1 MVLSADNT
9 ISAKYAVRSESK
21 SRFLARFL
29 LRLIRFKPKMLIDV
43 CFCPRTRTLLV
54 FFCLICTLTGGVASA
69 QNEPNFTGCHLL
81 PSVVNPAAAGA
92 SGLAAVTAAFRQQ
105 WVGFDDAPQSMLIA
119 ADMQVSFLKNFHGV
133 GVLALQDKAGAMTNI
148 NLAAAYSFHIYLDK
162 GILALG
168 VRFGAVNAKFSASDL
183 HTAPSEVQDGYHQ
196 ETDPLLNG
204 NDDSQTAF
212 DAGLGAFYQS
222 DNAFISLALQHLT
235 APKLALKS
243 DAQINVRPALN
254 VNAGRLLG
262 KDVKQR
268 SFEPRLAFMTD
279 FASWQLELS
288 AAANFNRFFWFA
300 LGARIQDALLAQ
312 TGVRLRN
319 GLDLSYAYDLS
330 LSKLKR
336 YNTGSHEIIARYS
349 FDFDR
354 QKPDKRYKSV
364 RIL

>member
-1 MVLSADNT
+1 MLLN
-9 ISAKYAVRSESK
+9 VRFCSIK
-21 SRFLARFL
+21 RALLAIFS
-29 LRLIRFKPKMLIDV
+29 
-43 CFCPRTRTLLV
+43 
-54 FFCLICTLTGGVASA
+54 LICTPTTEVASA
-69 QNEPNFTGCHLL
+69 QNEPNYTGSASL

-92 SGLAAVTAAFRQQ
+92 SGMASATAAFRQQ
-105 WVGFDDAPQSMLIA
+105 WVGFDDAPQVMLIA
-119 ADMQVSFLKNFHGV
+119 ADMQVSFLRNFHGI
-133 GVLALQDKAGAMTNI
+133 GILAVQDKTGAMTNI

-162 GILALG
+162 GILGLG
-168 VRFGAVNAKFSASDL
+168 ARFGAVNAKFSASSL
-183 HTAPSEVQDGYHQ
+183 HTAPADIQDGYHQ
-196 ETDPLLNG
+196 ETDPLIDG

-222 DNAFISLALQHLT
+222 ENAFLSVALQHLT
-235 APKLALKS
+235 APTLTLKS
-243 DAQINVRPALN
+243 NARINVRPLLT

-262 KDVKQR
+262 KDVRIR
-268 SFEPRLAFMTD
+268 SFEPRVALMTD

-288 AAANFNRFFWFA
+288 AAFNCNKFFWFA

-319 GLDLSYAYDLS
+319 GLDLAYAYDLS

-336 YNTGSHEIIARYS
+336 YNSGSHEIIARYS